1 MLESIPEYLFLRSF
15 LAETSIRKNYF
26 KARPSKIR
34 FIESNRPTFTGQDRN
49 GQFPCSHFG
58 SGENVSKWMK
68 ILPELH
74 IFPARMNSSRSS
86 HEIYGLPHVL
96 VDGFKHRMPAVEYH
110 DRCYFL
116 THYHSDYYGG
126 LSRIWNHGLIYCTST
141 TANLICNVL
150 HVDAKTVRRVVVGD
164 TVSIKGARVTFMD
177 ANHCPGAAIL
187 LFQLDTGLTHLHTG
201 DLRYCPA
208 MKLYPALQNVKI
220 DRLYLDTTYAHP
232 KHTFMAQD
240 ESIHRIVTLATQ
252 FLTENPED
260 GIIFMSAYNLG
271 KERVIF
277 ALNDA
282 LQVPVFM
289 DADKI
294 RIISQIDG
302 GLERVQSG
310 QFTSNPH
317 GAKIHICSMGFL
329 GSLFPYFKPN
339 FENIRQHMDDL
350 NKCVPEAGIMEHFLH
365 SKNNQMPLI
374 LPMASEEN
382 TLPSCTAVATSKIT
396 KSIAFIPTGWSD
408 MGNFNKQHSI
418 MTEDNVTV
426 CIVPYSEHSNY
437 NELIEFVTFLKPRE
451 VIPTVFSDVSVSLS
465 IVIMYFMHFTFE

>member
-1 MLESIPEYLFLRSF
+1 M
-15 LAETSIRKNYF
+15 
-26 KARPSKIR
+26 PS
-34 FIESNRPTFTGQDRN
+34 
-49 GQFPCSHFG
+49 
-58 SGENVSKWMK
+58 
-68 ILPELH
+68 
-74 IFPARMNSSRSS
+74 
-86 HEIYGLPHVL
+86 
-96 VDGFKHRMPAVEYH
+96 VEFH

-116 THYHSDYYGG
+116 THYHSDHYGG
-126 LSRIWNHGLIYCTST
+126 LSRVWSHGLIYCTST

-150 HVDAKTVRRVVVGD
+150 NVDVKKVRRVNVGD
-164 TVSIKGARVTFMD
+164 AITIKGARVTFMD

-240 ESIHRIVTLATQ
+240 ESIARIVTLAKQ
-252 FLTENPED
+252 FIAENPEG
-260 GIIFMSAYNLG
+260 GIIYMSAYNLG

-294 RIISQIDG
+294 QIISQIDG

-339 FENIRQHMDDL
+339 FDNIRQHIEDL
-350 NKCVPEAGIMEHFLH
+350 NKCAPEAGIMEHFLH
-365 SKNNQMPLI
+365 SKSNPMPLI
-374 LPMASEEN
+374 LPAVSDTRNLLSRASEKN
-382 TLPSCTAVATSKIT
+382 TAATHKIT
-396 KSIAFIPTGWSD
+396 KAIAFIPTGWAD

-426 CIVPYSEHSNY
+426 CIVPYSEHSNC

-451 VIPTVFSDVSVSLS
+451 VIPTVFSDVSTFL
-465 IVIMYFMHFTFE
+465 MYSFVLYD

>member
-1 MLESIPEYLFLRSF
+1 
-15 LAETSIRKNYF
+15 
-26 KARPSKIR
+26 
-34 FIESNRPTFTGQDRN
+34 
-49 GQFPCSHFG
+49 
-58 SGENVSKWMK
+58 
-68 ILPELH
+68 
-74 IFPARMNSSRSS
+74 
-86 HEIYGLPHVL
+86 
-96 VDGFKHRMPAVEYH
+96 
-110 DRCYFL
+110 
-116 THYHSDYYGG
+116 
-126 LSRIWNHGLIYCTST
+126 
-141 TANLICNVL
+141 
-150 HVDAKTVRRVVVGD
+150 
-164 TVSIKGARVTFMD
+164 
-177 ANHCPGAAIL
+177 
-187 LFQLDTGLTHLHTG
+187 
-201 DLRYCPA
+201 

-240 ESIHRIVTLATQ
+240 ESIARIVTLAKQ
-252 FLTENPED
+252 FIAENPEG
-260 GIIFMSAYNLG
+260 GIIYMSAYNLG

-294 RIISQIDG
+294 QIISQIDG

-339 FENIRQHMDDL
+339 FDNIRQHIEDL
-350 NKCVPEAGIMEHFLH
+350 NKCAPEAGIMEHFLH
-365 SKNNQMPLI
+365 SKSNPMPLI
-374 LPMASEEN
+374 LPAVSDTRNLLSRASEKN
-382 TLPSCTAVATSKIT
+382 TAATHKIT
-396 KSIAFIPTGWSD
+396 KAIAFIPTGWAD

-426 CIVPYSEHSNY
+426 CIVPYSEHSNC

-451 VIPTVFSDVSVSLS
+451 VIPTVFSDVSTFL
-465 IVIMYFMHFTFE
+465 MYSFVLYD